1 MSNSSAASGWRR
13 VVLYVVALVS
23 TLAIGATLLSLPSD
37 TPVWWLKVLDFPRV
51 QELLVALGC
60 LLVLPWL
67 VRRWNW
73 GSLALALGL
82 LASALVQGYI
92 VAPYSGLVPVAVP
105 QATAAQAANRAGT
118 LRLLEA
124 NVLQKNRDAA
134 GLLRLIRQHDPDM
147 VLLEETNA
155 WWRRAVD
162 SLDSV
167 YPYRMLRPLPDTYGM
182 LLYSKYPLQDTVTR
196 FLQHPNVPSFYA
208 NVRLPNGR
216 TFYLCAVHPVPPV
229 PSEHPYNK
237 NEKEKELLK
246 VGRLV
251 QQQMQGPGLPT
262 LVVGDLND
270 VAWANTT
277 RLFQLQANLHSVRV
291 GRGLYAT
298 FDAKMPLL
306 RWPLDHVFVSPQF
319 RVVSLQRL
327 SYFGS
332 DHFPFYC
339 ELTLN

>member
-1 MSNSSAASGWRR
+1 M
-13 VVLYVVALVS
+13 LYLVALVG
-23 TLAIGATLLSLPSD
+23 TATVAATMLSVPAN

-51 QELLVALGC
+51 QFLLLALGC

-67 VRRWNW
+67 VRRWHW
-73 GSLALALGL
+73 SSLALMAGL
-82 LASALVQGYI
+82 LVSVLVQGYI

-105 QATAAQAANRAGT
+105 QATPAQAAGRAGT

-124 NVLQKNRDAA
+124 NVLQPNRNAA
-134 GLLRLIRQHDPDM
+134 GLLRLIRQADPDM

-155 WWRRAVD
+155 WWLRAVD
-162 SLDSV
+162 SLSRV
-167 YPYRMLRPLPDTYGM
+167 YPYHLLRPLPDTYGM
-182 LLYSKYPLQDTVTR
+182 LLYSKYPLSDTITR

-208 NVRLPNGR
+208 NVRLPSGR
-216 TFYLCAVHPVPPV
+216 SFYLCAVHPVPPV

-237 NEKEKELLK
+237 HQREQELVK

-251 QQQMQGPGLPT
+251 VQQTQGPGLPT

-270 VAWANTT
+270 VAWSHTN
-277 RLFQLQANLHSVRV
+277 RLFEEQGHLRSVRV

-298 FDAKMPLL
+298 FDARIPVL
-306 RWPLDHVFVSPQF
+306 RWPLDHVFVSSQF
-319 RVVSLQRL
+319 RVVALQRL
-327 SYFGS
+327 GYFGS

-339 ELTLN
+339 ELALE